1 MGSARVWVH
10 RRHEDYPS
18 VGVGL
23 LTIDEGLA
31 DALIKAGCA
40 QPWHTDQR
48 KLIPYDPSQPAM
60 QSANK
65 PKRGRPR
72 KQPTETTPPSQDLEI
87 EPSQADVEEA
97 AKAKYPR
104 YKRRDIRAEK

>member
-1 MGSARVWVH
+1 MGNARGWVH
-10 RRHEDYPS
+10 RRHEDYPD

-23 LTIDEGLA
+23 LTMDEGVA
-31 DALIKAGCA
+31 NALLEAGCA
-40 QPWHTDQR
+40 QDWQTDQR
-48 KLIPYDPSQPAM
+48 KLIPYDPSQPPV
-60 QSANK
+60 QSAIK

-72 KQPTETTPPSQDLEI
+72 KPPTETTPPSEDGGI

-104 YKRRDIRAEK
+104 YKRRDLRAEK